1 MEASILPLTGGT
13 GKRLFL
19 TSGKVRKGK
28 GVGDKMFMY
37 WRRSTTRDNDEDG
50 EKSVDQPQKRDGDKE
65 GGESFI
71 SLKTRNDTP
80 GSLDNSTFEGNVGN
94 WIQQGIADG
103 TLDMSAA
110 SFGEVNAQGL
120 PDW

>member
-1 MEASILPLTGGT
+1 M
-13 GKRLFL
+13 
-19 TSGKVRKGK
+19 SGKLGK
-28 GVGDKMFMY
+28 AEGFSSKTLIS
-37 WRRSTTRDNDEDG
+37 WCRSTTKDNDEDE
-50 EKSVDQPQKRDGDKE
+50 EKSIDQPEKRDGVGE
-65 GGESFI
+65 EGESFI

-103 TLDMSAA
+103 TLDTTAA

>member
-1 MEASILPLTGGT
+1 ML
-13 GKRLFL
+13 
-19 TSGKVRKGK
+19 
-28 GVGDKMFMY
+28 MY
-37 WRRSTTRDNDEDG
+37 WRRSTTKDNDEDG
-50 EKSVDQPQKRDGDKE
+50 EKSVDQPEKRDGDE
-65 GGESFI
+65 EEEGESFL

-103 TLDMSAA
+103 TLDTSAA